1 MVWAVP
7 KQRLPNGWGDGGVGL
22 SLTVLGRSGP
32 YPEAGGACSGYLV
45 TAGGTRVLV
54 DCGNGIT
61 GNLLQR
67 CSLAELDA
75 IVLSHLHP
83 DHVSDLYVMRH
94 GFHYQLMTGVRTKG
108 PIPVY
113 APREPAGE
121 FARLAYPDSLDVRG
135 YWLEAGTFTVD
146 PGTAGDGVTGGAGG
160 SDSHLI
166 IGDLRFTFAPTRH
179 AIPCFAMA
187 IEAGGRRLVY
197 SADTGLSPEVEE
209 LARGAHLFLCEANM
223 VKGQEEAA
231 ARVGHLTGEQA
242 ARMAA
247 DAGVER
253 LVLTHL
259 LPDTPPQR
267 VYEEARAVFPGS
279 LDLATVLHT
288 YEV

>member
-1 MVWAVP
+1 MVWAGSKQWPP
-7 KQRLPNGWGDGGVGL
+7 KGWGVGGVGL

-32 YPEAGGACSGYLV
+32 YAEAGGACSGYLV
-45 TAGGTRVLV
+45 TAGDTRVLV

-61 GNLLQR
+61 GNLLQV

-83 DHVSDLYVMRH
+83 DHVSDLYVLRY
-94 GFHYQLMTGVRTKG
+94 GFHYQLMKGVRTKG

-113 APREPAGE
+113 APREPAEE
-121 FARLAYPDSLDVRG
+121 FARLAYPQSLDVQG
-135 YWLEAGTFTVD
+135 YWVESGTGPDDSGADASRT
-146 PGTAGDGVTGGAGG
+146 GDDRG
-160 SDSHLI
+160 SYGHLV

-231 ARVGHLTGEQA
+231 ARVGHLTAEQA
-242 ARMAA
+242 ARLATA
-247 DAGVER
+247 AGVER
-253 LVLTHL
+253 LILTHL
-259 LPDTPPQR
+259 LPDTPPER
-267 VYEEARAVFPGS
+267 VYEEARAVFSGE
-279 LDLATVLHT
+279 LALATVLHT

>member
-61 GNLLQR
+61 GNLLQV

-83 DHVSDLYVMRH
+83 DHVSDLYVLRY
-94 GFHYQLMTGVRTKG
+94 GLHYQLMTGVGTKG

-113 APREPAGE
+113 APREPAEE
-121 FARLAYPDSLDVRG
+121 FHRLAYPQSLDVQG
-135 YWLEAGTFTVD
+135 YWVD
-146 PGTAGDGVTGGAGG
+146 GGQEGDV
-160 SDSHLI
+160 HLT

-187 IEAGGRRLVY
+187 IAAGGRKLVY